1 MPDPERPDYN
11 SSQFVLVHYEA
22 EICKQIS
29 EAGGD
34 EWCIVK
40 KYMHGI
46 ASHLRGNALV
56 TS

>member
-29 EAGGD
+29 EADG
-34 EWCIVK
+34 
-40 KYMHGI
+40 
-46 ASHLRGNALV
+46 AL
-56 TS
+56 